1 MAARTF
7 RCADHAKCITLA
19 RANAERAWGARVRRD
34 ARYSR
39 RASRTGGLSNA
50 LDHPPIAGMDGSGFL
65 VNVCFWHLADIPEH
79 STDVRFWG

>member
-34 ARYSR
+34 ARYSHG
-39 RASRTGGLSNA
+39 ASRTGGLSNSLEDPFAAVHESA
-50 LDHPPIAGMDGSGFL
+50 LAQS
-65 VNVCFWHLADIPEH
+65 DIPRL
-79 STDVRFWG
+79 SFNVRFWG